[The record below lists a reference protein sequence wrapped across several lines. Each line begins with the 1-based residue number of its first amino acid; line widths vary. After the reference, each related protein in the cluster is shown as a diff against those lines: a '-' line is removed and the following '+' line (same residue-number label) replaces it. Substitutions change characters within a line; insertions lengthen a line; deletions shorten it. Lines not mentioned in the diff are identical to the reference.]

1 MNIRYTSAFWIYCDH
16 SSLQVMDWGWYRG
29 SGEEL
34 MLLKGRDVKRCR
46 DGGRMVYGGGAS
58 TSSDKEVS

>member
-1 MNIRYTSAFWIYCDH
+1 
-16 SSLQVMDWGWYRG
+16 MDWGWYRG

-46 DGGRMVYGGGAS
+46 DGGRMVYGGGGAS
-58 TSSDKEVS
+58 TSSDKEVSWGVVMWADVAWLFW